1 MRRRVLPAGALV
13 VAVAASGPPQ
23 SGARGR
29 ANRTDG
35 PEEGPRKRGV
45 MRRFLIG
52 AAVVTSAAMLAAPA
66 YSAKKASI
74 SVSPTSVPAGSTVH
88 ISGSIPV
95 KGCPASDGA
104 TVTAEA
110 VLFPPDGFGPTAER
124 EPNGDFALDYTVPT
138 STPAGSY
145 DVGLRCGGGNV
156 GVAAS
161 LTVTAIPL
169 GGPATGAGGTAHHS
183 VFWTAFG
190 ASCLLLAGIAVT
202 LRQRLAR
209 GGR

>member
-1 MRRRVLPAGALV
+1 
-13 VAVAASGPPQ
+13 
-23 SGARGR
+23 
-29 ANRTDG
+29 
-35 PEEGPRKRGV
+35 

-145 DVGLRCGGGNV
+145 DVGLRCGGANV
-156 GVAAS
+156 GVGAS
-161 LTVTAIPL
+161 LTVTAVPL
-169 GGPATGAGGTAHHS
+169 GGPATGAGGTAQRS

-209 GGR
+209 RGR

>member
-1 MRRRVLPAGALV
+1 
-13 VAVAASGPPQ
+13 
-23 SGARGR
+23 
-29 ANRTDG
+29 
-35 PEEGPRKRGV
+35 
-45 MRRFLIG
+45 MRRFLIS
-52 AAVVTSAAMLAAPA
+52 AAAATSAAMLIAAPA
-66 YSAKKASI
+66 YPAKKASI

-104 TVTAEA
+104 TVTADA

-124 EPNGDFALDYTVPT
+124 ESNGDFALDYTVPT
-138 STPAGSY
+138 STPAGTY
-145 DVGLRCGGGNV
+145 DVGLRCGG
-156 GVAAS
+156 A
-161 LTVTAIPL
+161 P
-169 GGPATGAGGTAHHS
+169 TGAGGTAQRS

-209 GGR
+209 RGR

>member
-1 MRRRVLPAGALV
+1 
-13 VAVAASGPPQ
+13 
-23 SGARGR
+23 
-29 ANRTDG
+29 
-35 PEEGPRKRGV
+35 
-45 MRRFLIG
+45 MRRFLIS
-52 AAVVTSAAMLAAPA
+52 AAVVTSAAMLIAAPA
-66 YSAKKASI
+66 YPAKKASI
-74 SVSPTSVPAGSTVH
+74 SVSPTRVPAGSTVH

-104 TVTAEA
+104 TVTADA
-110 VLFPPDGFGPTAER
+110 VLFPPDGFGPSAER
-124 EPNGDFALDYTVPT
+124 DSNGDFALDYTVPT

-156 GVAAS
+156 GVGAS
-161 LTVTAIPL
+161 LTVTAVPL
-169 GGPATGAGGTAHHS
+169 GGPATGAGGTAQRS

-209 GGR
+209 RGR